1 MFFRLEQRLGPAL
14 GCRSAVPSGQTLHGT
29 NPSGDGTLVSEATRC
44 LFFFGSTCWK
54 PQTYIS
60 PYLMIFMDSAKNSR
74 RGFCLEKE
82 VWLYLSSSRSRVFT
96 PRSNCAFRNRKITLI
111 VFASFGYR
119 NRQPESSSD
128 DSMTFP
134 DNIAECQ
141 EWAEDKAVMKLAEKL
156 KEEATDATACC
167 FTPSARK
174 AAGRTSF

>member
-1 MFFRLEQRLGPAL
+1 
-14 GCRSAVPSGQTLHGT
+14 
-29 NPSGDGTLVSEATRC
+29 
-44 LFFFGSTCWK
+44 
-54 PQTYIS
+54 
-60 PYLMIFMDSAKNSR
+60 MIFMDSAKNSR

-96 PRSNCAFRNRKITLI
+96 PRSNRAFRNLKITLI
-111 VFASFGYR
+111 VLASFGSR
-119 NRQPESSSD
+119 HRQPESSSD
-128 DSMTFP
+128 GSMTFP

-174 AAGRTSF
+174 AAKNIILAAAKNIILAADRTGQMHHSSLFYSSIFVSRSSMASIWTAPMTSSRHDHDFVT